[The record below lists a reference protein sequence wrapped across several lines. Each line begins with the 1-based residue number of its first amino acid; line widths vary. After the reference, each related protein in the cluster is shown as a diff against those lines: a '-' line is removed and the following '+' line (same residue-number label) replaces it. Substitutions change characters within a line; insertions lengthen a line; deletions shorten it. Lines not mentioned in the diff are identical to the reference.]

1 MIWTKGANQS
11 PKFQSFGCSSK
22 ISPNLYF
29 DRLLLLKVYK
39 ISAKKVQRSH
49 VSWLW
54 RGIQNLKKN
63 WFVVSKLTR
72 IWRVLTWALENLKK
86 LRFDRLLMCKLFNAW
101 PKKVERSYLSWHW
114 RVMQKLKKN
123 WLVVWKMT
131 WGIWQ
136 FAPEHW
142 KVSKLGLWCDPWQW
156 RMIQKLKRNWLVVL
170 KLTWGIWPILTRALK
185 SLQNLHFKW
194 APSDQRI

>member
-1 MIWTKGANQS
+1 MIWTKGTHQS
-11 PKFQSFGCSSK
+11 AKLQTFGCSSK

-114 RVMQKLKKN
+114 RVMQNLKKN
-123 WLVVWKMT
+123 WLVVWKMA

-136 FAPEHW
+136 IFTRTLESVKIRTLMWSLTMKNDTKIEEELTCCFKIDMRNLTNFDPSTQEPPKFA
-142 KVSKLGLWCDPWQW
+142 L
-156 RMIQKLKRNWLVVL
+156 
-170 KLTWGIWPILTRALK
+170 
-185 SLQNLHFKW
+185 
-194 APSDQRI
+194 